1 MRPGDDNKALIWDVR
16 PPKAEAILAYE
27 AGGPINQIQWSA
39 SHPEWIAICFDNKLE
54 ILRV

>member
-1 MRPGDDNKALIWDVR
+1 MR